1 VSILRP
7 LKGLDTNL
15 YENLE
20 STFVQDYPN
29 YELILSVADAHD
41 QALTVVGELMAKYPQ
56 TNARVI
62 IGKIRY
68 DVSCLTLTSAS
79 R

>member
-41 QALTVVGELMAKYPQ
+41 QALTVVRELMAKYPQ

-68 DVSCLTLTSAS
+68 DASFLTLTSGS